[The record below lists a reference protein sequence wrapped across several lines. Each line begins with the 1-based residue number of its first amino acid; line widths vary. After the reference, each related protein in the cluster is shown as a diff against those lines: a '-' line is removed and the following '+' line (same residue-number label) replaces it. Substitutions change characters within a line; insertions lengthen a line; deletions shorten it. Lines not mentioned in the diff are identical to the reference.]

1 MTLAAHLTRGA
12 LGAWFTARIAPA
24 PVDDRLAEAL
34 RGRVPLRPPRHASP
48 SHGALVQA
56 SVQARLGLA
65 VQQAP
70 HYRGLSGAAR
80 LGLATTGEV
89 HGTAAGFPSHVGLR
103 GSRRRVAW
111 RWRPV
116 GDRWVDVGAALPAAR
131 RRAPRQAT
139 RVTDHATRLLRV
151 LEPPGRLAD
160 RAGEREL
167 AALCAETAGW
177 AIGLP
182 DLPDG
187 ASGRVDEVVDLVQ
200 LACESGLLTR
210 WHRSAGHP
218 TAGVPLGVV
227 DAVFVPGWAHGG
239 TVIGRALI
247 DVLAVPDP
255 LRHPDRVLR
264 VLHHLVAR
272 AWLDPGHGIDRV
284 GVYLAR
290 HGVLATWD
298 VAELGGTR
306 PDHFTVLARRAA
318 LADGVRLPAPTD
330 LIEETVP

>member
-1 MTLAAHLTRGA
+1 MTLGAHLTRGA
-12 LGAWFTARIAPA
+12 LGSWFSARIEPA
-24 PVDDRLAEAL
+24 LVEERLAEAL
-34 RGRVPLRPPRHASP
+34 RGRVPLRSPRQAPP

-56 SVQARLGLA
+56 SVRARLGLA

-70 HYRGLSGAAR
+70 HYRGLSGAVR
-80 LGLATTGEV
+80 LGLATTGQV
-89 HGTAAGFPSHVGLR
+89 HETTAGFPSHAGLP

-116 GDRWVDVGAALPAAR
+116 GDGWVDVGAVPPPAR
-131 RRAPRQAT
+131 RPLRGQAT
-139 RVTDHATRLLRV
+139 RVVDHGTRLLRV
-151 LEPPGRLAD
+151 LEPPGRVAD

-182 DLPDG
+182 ELPDG
-187 ASGRVDEVVDLVQ
+187 RSGRADEVVDLVQ

-210 WHRSAGHP
+210 WHRGAGRP
-218 TAGVPLGVV
+218 TAGVPLGVA

-239 TVIGRALI
+239 SVIGRSLI

-255 LRHPDRVLR
+255 LRHPDRVR
-264 VLHHLVAR
+264 RAVHHLIAR

-290 HGVLATWD
+290 HGVLATWA
-298 VAELGGTR
+298 VAELGGPR
-306 PDHFTVLARRAA
+306 PDPFTVLARRAA

-330 LIEETVP
+330 LIKETAP